1 MHREPFGESFPLVAA
16 DRYQAWAVTSGCGG
30 SVRRGRREV
39 GPVAIAGLLIGVA
52 FPLSLRPAVAVT
64 TRATIQA
71 MRSRGSEESSWYLES
86 QVTGEEQVVQEEPH
100 NEEFDLI

>member
-64 TRATIQA
+64 TRATIQGKNCPTQFVVISYTLGT
-71 MRSRGSEESSWYLES
+71 RRGLGLGQESPGCR
-86 QVTGEEQVVQEEPH
+86 QR
-100 NEEFDLI
+100 